1 MIRRPAVANQ
11 FYPGDPQTLEKTVR
25 GMVDDNAAK
34 EEAVAI
40 IAPHAGYIYSGRVA
54 GSVYSRV
61 KIQDNIILLG
71 PNHTGLGERV
81 AIMASGRWDMPF
93 GSIQVNERLA
103 SLIMEESVRFSNDIT
118 AHSGEHSLEV
128 QLPFIHHFNPKASI
142 VPITIMHM
150 TYDMCEELGKAIAN
164 AIRKYTCSRMSLPG
178 KDSPIKV
185 FGDRNVLIV
194 VSSDMNHYESDA
206 VTKKK
211 DKKAIDKILAL
222 NPKGLMETVSNED
235 ISMCGIIPAA
245 IALVA
250 AKELGA
256 KTAKLINYATS
267 GDTSGDYAHVVGYA
281 GILIK

>member
-25 GMVDDNAAK
+25 GMVDDNAVK

-61 KIQDNIILLG
+61 KIQYNIILLG

-81 AIMASGRWDMPF
+81 AVMAGGEWEMPF
-93 GSIQVNERLA
+93 GKVAINQELA
-103 SLIMEESVRFSNDIT
+103 HLLIEESHIFSDDST
-118 AHSGEHSLEV
+118 AHVREHSLEV

-178 KDSPIKV
+178 KDK
-185 FGDRNVLIV
+185 VLIV
-194 VSSDMNHYESDA
+194 VSSDMNHYESDT

-222 NPKGLMETVSNED
+222 NPKGLMETVSDED

-245 IALVA
+245 IAIVA